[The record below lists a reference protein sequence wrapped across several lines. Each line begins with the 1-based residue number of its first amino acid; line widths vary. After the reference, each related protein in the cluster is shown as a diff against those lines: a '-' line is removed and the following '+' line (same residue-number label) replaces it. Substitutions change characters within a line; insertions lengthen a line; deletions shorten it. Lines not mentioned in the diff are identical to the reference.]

1 MQLSLKLKQQ
11 GVVLVLVPL
20 LSELV
25 FVAVLVNA
33 QQRVEDAV
41 RREAASKALVAAVER
56 THMGIYDVAEAFV
69 NFAVKKNK
77 ATEDAYLERIKT
89 FPEEISSIQP
99 LIPAND
105 AVQQKNYEDFAAEAN
120 DAVKFMDSIRGRI
133 DNDETIAGKVEVLRY
148 HKAIQAR
155 VRKLVDSTDQIT
167 EEERKREQEFPL
179 QQADKRNQVRNI
191 VAAGVALQILITILL
206 ALFFT
211 RRIASRVATI
221 INNAYKLARGEE
233 LSPPISGKDE
243 IEQLDRVFHS
253 VAATLREASRRE
265 RAIVDNVQA
274 AICTVDSKLSFTKI
288 SSAAVALW
296 GYDESELLGLRLS
309 TILYEEDRAELL
321 QIMEQAKQSQSV
333 VNHEARITRKDQTQV
348 WMMWS
353 IFWSAKEDS
362 YFCVAQ
368 DVNER
373 KILEQ
378 LKADFVNMVSHD
390 LRTPLTAFRAFLQ
403 TLEVGGYGDVS
414 DKGKAA
420 AGRLQNS
427 VERLVVLINDLLDM
441 EKMEA
446 GRMELS
452 LQPVKL
458 SAVVQ
463 GALDMVASYAEQ
475 QHIILKVSE
484 RQDIDVEADGDRL
497 IQVVQNLVANAI
509 KFSGPNKTVEV
520 SYGFSPERSGTDVAA
535 SVAESQAE
543 IAIIDQ
549 GSGISAEDQ
558 KYVFDRFHQLKNS
571 QGKVGSGLGLAICK
585 TIIDAHN
592 GIIGVSSQVGEGS
605 TFWFRLPIGSKQA
618 VTEPASSVK
627 LS

>member
-1 MQLSLKLKQQ
+1 
-11 GVVLVLVPL
+11 
-20 LSELV
+20 
-25 FVAVLVNA
+25 
-33 QQRVEDAV
+33 
-41 RREAASKALVAAVER
+41 
-56 THMGIYDVAEAFV
+56 
-69 NFAVKKNK
+69 
-77 ATEDAYLERIKT
+77 
-89 FPEEISSIQP
+89 
-99 LIPAND
+99 
-105 AVQQKNYEDFAAEAN
+105 
-120 DAVKFMDSIRGRI
+120 
-133 DNDETIAGKVEVLRY
+133 
-148 HKAIQAR
+148 
-155 VRKLVDSTDQIT
+155 
-167 EEERKREQEFPL
+167 
-179 QQADKRNQVRNI
+179 
-191 VAAGVALQILITILL
+191 
-206 ALFFT
+206 
-211 RRIASRVATI
+211 
-221 INNAYKLARGEE
+221 
-233 LSPPISGKDE
+233 
-243 IEQLDRVFHS
+243 
-253 VAATLREASRRE
+253 
-265 RAIVDNVQA
+265 
-274 AICTVDSKLSFTKI
+274 
-288 SSAAVALW
+288 
-296 GYDESELLGLRLS
+296 LRLS

-333 VNHEARITRKDQTQV
+333 VNHEARIARKDQTQV

-353 IFWSAKEDS
+353 IFWSAKEES

-427 VERLVVLINDLLDM
+427 VERLVMLINDLLDM

-458 SAVVQ
+458 STVVQ

-475 QHIILKVSE
+475 QHIIFKVSE
-484 RQDIDVEADGDRL
+484 RQDMDVEADGDRL

-509 KFSGPNKTVEV
+509 KFSGPNKIVEV
-520 SYGFSPERSGTDVAA
+520 SYGFSQEHAGA
-535 SVAESQAE
+535 VAESQAE

-571 QGKVGSGLGLAICK
+571 HGKVGSGLGLAICK

-605 TFWFRLPIGSKQA
+605 TFWFRLPVGSKQT
-618 VTEPASSVK
+618 VTEPAGSVK